1 MGTMLRDPRSPVLV
15 RVPDCGKMK
24 ALSGRGLVMLEMAIA
39 VGALLVVILGLLWLR
54 PWVDDHYHPYE

>member
-1 MGTMLRDPRSPVLV
+1 
-15 RVPDCGKMK
+15 
-24 ALSGRGLVMLEMAIA
+24 MLEMAIA